1 MHACIVNNTLIM
13 LSTLASLYSTIVLMN
28 TEETIMTDIPPIPR
42 SVMSLPSLP
51 AEYEEPDM
59 TVESE
64 YEEIWSSEDGDNE
77 HIFDLGPCSAYK

>member
-1 MHACIVNNTLIM
+1 MNKL
-13 LSTLASLYSTIVLMN
+13 LSTLASLYSTVNNVTTI
-28 TEETIMTDIPPIPR
+28 TEETIMTNIPLNGIPR
-42 SVMSLPSLP
+42 SMMSLPSLP

-77 HIFDLGPCSAYK
+77 HIFALGPCSAYK